1 MGNIQSYKYRAGDRI
16 VDLVGTGG
24 PKSTEALHEVL
35 LLVKDNASSRQ
46 IILND
51 LQASM
56 TGFGT

>member
-1 MGNIQSYKYRAGDRI
+1 MRAGDRI